1 MFLPSRG
8 WQKYFYSPDRGN
20 ESLPHRPYL
29 TLQHSPPIPFEI
41 SCNKTID
48 NM

>member
-1 MFLPSRG
+1 MFLTSRG

-29 TLQHSPPIPFEI
+29 TLQHVLILFKI

>member
-8 WQKYFYSPDRGN
+8 WQEYFGSPDRGN

-29 TLQHSPPIPFEI
+29 ILQHSPILFEI